1 MCVTGL
7 DPAPMTTSWT
17 TVLTFTSLI
26 LGVSSCAPSTPTRQA
41 IGSSTRCANLCCKD
55 VVKERKGVMATRE
68 STDWGIAQNYCRP
81 GSRSMPE

>member
-26 LGVSSCAPSTPTRQA
+26 LGANSSAPSTPARQA
-41 IGSSTRCANLCCKD
+41 IGSPTRCANLWRKD
-55 VVKERKGVMATRE
+55 VVKERKGVMATRNSADRGRWLE
-68 STDWGIAQNYCRP
+68 LLP
-81 GSRSMPE
+81 SR